1 LRFNFQPCNLSHPFR
16 EVVVGFTIHHDMNY
30 VITERKGVESQEYLF
45 ANGSSHVDAGAL
57 AGSYES

>member
-1 LRFNFQPCNLSHPFR
+1 VNLSHPFR

-45 ANGSSHVDAGAL
+45 MNGSSQVDAGAL